1 MNEIGGI
8 GFMTNQAGMSLS
20 QGIVAVVL
28 FFLITMATSF
38 FASKVRSVNSLE
50 EYLISGRRVP
60 WPLTTAVLVSAWIFT
75 SSTMGAAESALS
87 FGASGLW
94 MYAMYGLSLLT
105 VGLIIPRFK
114 NIADKLGINSL
125 TEFVRN
131 RLDMK
136 NYYVG
141 LVIIWLG
148 SFLTLLFNIGGAGFV
163 ISALT
168 EGKISYVAGVIIL
181 AVITLIYVL
190 MGGFW
195 STAITS
201 WVLALICSLGVVS
214 SIPYIINGAGGLPQV
229 VDAAQRAAQHL
240 GKPETVSLFNP
251 EGAQVFLLATVLYG
265 FSAWAVQEWYQPGI
279 ASNQHNL
286 RTGYLMAFVWVVLI
300 TVLSGGIGFIGFA
313 LVNSGT
319 VPGPAS
325 PSEIY
330 PYLTVLFAPK
340 WVQFLMLFL
349 VFGAGSGTVA
359 VNLMSQSTLLQGA
372 MEKSGKGQKVTLSQV
387 RVYIIIAILVAI
399 AVNIIFT
406 PSVLF
411 MVLLACTVY
420 ASMGV
425 PMLLAIFWSK
435 VNNDGMFWGV
445 LLGEIAALVLF
456 FVKSPGEG
464 TLWGTLIGGG
474 VTVIWSLLSPK
485 RFDLE
490 AMRNVEA

>member
-1 MNEIGGI
+1 
-8 GFMTNQAGMSLS
+8 MTNQAGMSLT
-20 QGIVAVVL
+20 QVMFAVVL
-28 FFLITMATSF
+28 FFLVTMATSY

-50 EYLISGRRVP
+50 EYLVSGRRVP

-75 SSTMGAAESALS
+75 SSTMGAAESALN

-114 NIADKLGINSL
+114 KIADKLGINSL

-141 LVIIWLG
+141 LAIIWLG
-148 SFLTLLFNIGGAGFV
+148 SYLTLLFNIGGAGFV
-163 ISALT
+163 ISALSL
-168 EGKISYVAGVIIL
+168 GKVPYWAGVVIL
-181 AVITLIYVL
+181 AIITLIYVL

-214 SIPYIINGAGGLPQV
+214 SIPYIIKGAGGIPAV
-229 VDAAQRAAQHL
+229 VDAAQKAAQHL
-240 GKPETVSLFNP
+240 GKPETLSLFNP
-251 EGAQVFLLATVLYG
+251 EAAQIFLLATVLYG

-279 ASNQHNL
+279 ASNPRNL
-286 RTGYLMAFVWVVLI
+286 RTGYLMAFIWVILI
-300 TVLSGGIGFIGFA
+300 TTLSGGVGFIGFA
-313 LVNSGT
+313 LVNSGLIAA
-319 VPGPAS
+319 PAT

-330 PYLTVLFAPK
+330 PHLTVLFAPS

-372 MEKSGKGQKVTLSQV
+372 LDKWRSGSKATLTQI
-387 RVYIIIAILVAI
+387 RVYIIVAILVALAI
-399 AVNIIFT
+399 NIIFK

-420 ASMGV
+420 AALGV

-435 VNNDGMFWGV
+435 VNKDGMFWGV
-445 LLGEIAALVLF
+445 LLGEIAAIYLF
-456 FVKSPGEG
+456 FAKSPGEG
-464 TLWGTLIGGG
+464 TLWGTLIGTG
-474 VTVIWSLLSPK
+474 VTVIWTLLNPK
-485 RFDLE
+485 RFDME
-490 AMRNVEA
+490 AMKNIEA